1 VNAVPRQTELAV
13 GPLVAAVGA
22 VLLIVSL
29 FLDWYA
35 GITGF
40 TVFEFIDLL
49 LVLLA
54 LVTIAALAGGLGLV
68 RPAVSPG
75 LSLAVALFT
84 IFVVL
89 SQIINDP
96 PAVVGPGPDKDVGLW
111 LALSGS
117 ALMVAGAVLGYAHI
131 SLALETR
138 PRDRAGEPD
147 PDRDVASVATPA
159 APARPD
165 PEPRRPVAFEDDPTR
180 PLSGLAD
187 PDRPLT
193 DPSAPRRPDDPARP

>member
-1 VNAVPRQTELAV
+1 VNAEPRHLQLAV
-13 GPLVAAVGA
+13 GPLVAAAGA

-29 FLDWYA
+29 FLDWYE

-40 TVFEFIDLL
+40 TVFEFVDLL

-54 LVTIAALAGGLGLV
+54 LVTIASLAGGLGLLK
-68 RPAVSPG
+68 PAVSPG

-84 IFVVL
+84 VFVVL
-89 SQIINDP
+89 TQIVNDP
-96 PAVVGPGPDKDVGLW
+96 PAVAGPGPDKDLGIW

-131 SLALETR
+131 SLAVETR
-138 PRDRAGEPD
+138 PRATRHEDTTEPLADRG
-147 PDRDVASVATPA
+147 

-165 PEPRRPVAFEDDPTR
+165 DTER
-180 PLSGLAD
+180 L
-187 PDRPLT
+187 
-193 DPSAPRRPDDPARP
+193 